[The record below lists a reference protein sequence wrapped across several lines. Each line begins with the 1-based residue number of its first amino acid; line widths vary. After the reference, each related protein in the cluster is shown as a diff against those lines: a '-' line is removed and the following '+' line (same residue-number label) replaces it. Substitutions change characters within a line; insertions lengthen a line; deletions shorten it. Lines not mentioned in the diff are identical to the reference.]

1 MVMALFQDSFDIPAG
16 ELVSRLL
23 GRIPHCEELGIVVES
38 FEPPRLT
45 MRLPYREILVADTET
60 GVLHGG
66 AVTTLVD
73 TTAGMIAMAAVRPAN
88 SVATLD
94 LRLDYLRPGLK
105 GRDILCAAEVYH
117 VTRTI
122 VFVRANALQAEDGR
136 EIASALG
143 TFMITERPRERAS

>member
-1 MVMALFQDSFDIPAG
+1 MALFDGTRDIPAC
-16 ELVSRLL
+16 ELVARVM
-23 GRIPHCEELGIVVES
+23 GRIPHCEELGIVAEG

-45 MRLPYREILVADTET
+45 MRLPYQDKLVFDSES
-60 GVLHGG
+60 GILHGG

-73 TTAGMIAMAAVRPAN
+73 TTAGLVGMAAVKPER

-94 LRLDYLRPGLK
+94 LRLDYLRPGLR
-105 GRDILCAAEVYH
+105 GRDILCTAEVYH

-122 VFVRANALQAEDGR
+122 VFVRAQALQAGDGR

-143 TFMITERPRERAS
+143 TFMMTERPNGAVVP

>member
-1 MVMALFQDSFDIPAG
+1 MTLFQGSLDIPAG
-16 ELVSRLL
+16 ELVPRLL
-23 GRIPHCEELGIVVES
+23 GRIPHFEEFVIVAES

-45 MRLPYREILVADTET
+45 MRLPYQDKLVVDSET
-60 GVLHGG
+60 GILHGG

-73 TTAGMIAMAAVRPAN
+73 TTAGMIAMAAVRPAH

-94 LRLDYLRPGLK
+94 LRLDYLRPGLR
-105 GRDILCAAEVYH
+105 GRDILCTAEVYH

-122 VFVRANALQAEDGR
+122 VFVRAHALQADDRR

-143 TFMITERPRERAS
+143 TFMMTGRPEARAS